1 MVVLTLGGGLGNQMF
16 QYAFAR
22 KVQQLTQ
29 DDVLKF
35 TGYHLKGTG
44 NSEKML
50 FNLNIVPGITFC
62 DEKEQQ
68 EVERVQERALKK
80 CIITRFYR
88 AILRGRL
95 HGEFACCL
103 KRGFIQP
110 ILCIMNKNMKCRI
123 AG

>member
-50 FNLNIVPGITFC
+50 FNLNIVL
-62 DEKEQQ
+62 E
-68 EVERVQERALKK
+68 
-80 CIITRFYR
+80 
-88 AILRGRL
+88 L
-95 HGEFACCL
+95 HFVM
-103 KRGFIQP
+103 KR
-110 ILCIMNKNMKCRI
+110 NSRK
-123 AG
+123 